1 MLYARKVRDEL
12 DRRRDQLAAYQDHY
26 GSQLAAY
33 RAALAALGARFPS
46 ASALSAAQR
55 ALRADQDAAR
65 ATGAQP
71 TAEYD
76 AWLAVGSGGHGL
88 PALPFGR
95 KFAHHEEARAW
106 AECLRGTTTFAVDGS
121 QLLPWRDASMPVA
134 LVQAGLFENPHAPA
148 PRYVK
153 DVETELVLPE
163 DLLGG
168 EPDAL
173 DARNG
178 EAFGYSTAVVH
189 LRRYQLEVRTIV
201 ARMRHHALLRER
213 GAASGPV
220 VAFFDGSLIVS
231 FALKMAPQ
239 YREPYV
245 AAALRLLRASEEY
258 QVPLVAYIDTS
269 YARDIVTMLGAL
281 APATDGGTGT
291 LPETRGVHDAL
302 LWQGHMQWGDRT
314 PAFLSARDDLTRMGY
329 GEQADEVAFVYFQ
342 ASTDRPPA
350 RLELPRWVLDA
361 GLLDDVMRAVRAETI
376 AGNGYPYPIES
387 ADAVAVI
394 SAPDRA
400 QFYALLQDFAAD
412 AGLALSFSR
421 KALSKNRRR
430 V

>member
-1 MLYARKVRDEL
+1 MLYTRKVRDEL

-33 RAALAALGARFPS
+33 RAALTALGERFPS
-46 ASALSAAQR
+46 ADALSAAQW
-55 ALRADQDAAR
+55 ALRADKDASR

-76 AWLAVGSGGHGL
+76 AWLAGGGRGL

-95 KFAHHEEARAW
+95 EFAHHEEARAW

-121 QLLPWRDASMPVA
+121 QLLPWRDASVPVA
-134 LVQAGLFENPHAPA
+134 LVQAGLFENPHAPM

-201 ARMRHHALLRER
+201 ARMRHHAMLRER

-258 QVPLVAYIDTS
+258 RVPLVAYIDTS

-281 APATDGGTGT
+281 APAEAA

-302 LWQGHMQWGDRT
+302 LWQEHLRWGDRT

-329 GEQADEVAFVYFQ
+329 GDQADEVAFVYFQ
-342 ASTDRPPA
+342 AATDRPPA

-361 GLLDDVMRAVRAETI
+361 GLLDDVMRTVRAETI

>member
-1 MLYARKVRDEL
+1 MLYARKVRAEL

-33 RAALAALGARFPS
+33 RAALAALGERFPS
-46 ASALSAAQR
+46 ADSLRAAQR
-55 ALRADQDAAR
+55 ALSANGEAAR

-76 AWLAVGSGGHGL
+76 AWLAGGGRGL
-88 PALPFGR
+88 PSLPFGQT
-95 KFAHHEEARAW
+95 FAHHEEARAW

-121 QLLPWRDASMPVA
+121 QLLPWRDASVPVA
-134 LVQAGLFENPHAPA
+134 LVQAGLFENPHAPT

-213 GAASGPV
+213 GQSAGPV
-220 VAFFDGSLIVS
+220 IAFFDGSLIVS

-258 QVPLVAYIDTS
+258 RVPLVAYIDTS

-281 APATDGGTGT
+281 APAEAA

-302 LWQGHMQWGDRT
+302 LWQGHLRWGDRT

-329 GEQADEVAFVYFQ
+329 GDQADEVAFVYFQ
-342 ASTDRPPA
+342 AATDRPPA

-361 GLLDDVMRAVRAETI
+361 GLLDDVMRTVRAETI

>member
-1 MLYARKVRDEL
+1 MLYAQKVRAEL
-12 DRRRDQLAAYQDHY
+12 DSRRDQLAAYQDHY

-33 RAALAALGARFPS
+33 RAALAALGGRFPS
-46 ASALSAAQR
+46 AAALSAAQQ
-55 ALRADQDAAR
+55 ALRNGGEASR
-65 ATGAQP
+65 ASGAQP

-76 AWLAVGSGGHGL
+76 TWLAGGSGGRGL

-95 KFAHHEEARAW
+95 AFAHHEEARAW

-121 QLLPWRDASMPVA
+121 QLLPWRDASVPVA
-134 LVQAGLFENPHAPA
+134 LVQAGLFENSHAPA

-201 ARMRHHALLRER
+201 ARMRHHAMLRER
-213 GAASGPV
+213 GQSAGPV

-258 QVPLVAYIDTS
+258 RVPLVAYIDTS

-281 APATDGGTGT
+281 APVGGT

-302 LWQGHMQWGDRT
+302 LWQGQMQWGDRT

-329 GEQADEVAFVYFQ
+329 GDQADEVAFVYFQ
-342 ASTDRPPA
+342 AATDRPPA
-350 RLELPRWVLDA
+350 RLE
-361 GLLDDVMRAVRAETI
+361 
-376 AGNGYPYPIES
+376 
-387 ADAVAVI
+387 
-394 SAPDRA
+394 
-400 QFYALLQDFAAD
+400 
-412 AGLALSFSR
+412 
-421 KALSKNRRR
+421 
-430 V
+430 

>member
-26 GSQLAAY
+26 AGQLAAY
-33 RAALAALGARFPS
+33 RAALAALGERFPS
-46 ASALSAAQR
+46 ADRLSAAQR
-55 ALRADQDAAR
+55 ALRADGEAAR
-65 ATGAQP
+65 ATGAHP

-76 AWLAVGSGGHGL
+76 AWLLGGGRGL

-95 KFAHHEEARAW
+95 TFAHHEEARAW

-121 QLLPWRDASMPVA
+121 QLLPWRDASVPVA

-189 LRRYQLEVRTIV
+189 LRRYQLEVRAIV

-213 GAASGPV
+213 GQSAGPV

-281 APATDGGTGT
+281 APADGT

-302 LWQGHMQWGDRT
+302 LWQGHLRWGDRT

-329 GEQADEVAFVYFQ
+329 GDQADEVAFVYFQ
-342 ASTDRPPA
+342 AATDRPPA

-361 GLLDDVMRAVRAETI
+361 GLLDDVMRVVRAETI

>member
-1 MLYARKVRDEL
+1 MLYARKVRAEL
-12 DRRRDQLAAYQDHY
+12 DRRRDQLSAYQDHY

-33 RAALAALGARFPS
+33 RAALAALGDRFPS
-46 ASALSAAQR
+46 ANALSAAQR
-55 ALRADQDAAR
+55 ALRAQREAPR

-76 AWLAVGSGGHGL
+76 VWHDTGLSGGGRGL
-88 PALPFGR
+88 PVLPFGPA
-95 KFAHHEEARAW
+95 FAHHEEARAW

-121 QLLPWRDASMPVA
+121 QLLPWRDASVPVA

-163 DLLGG
+163 DLLGD

-201 ARMRHHALLRER
+201 ARMRHDAMLRAR
-213 GAASGPV
+213 GTPSGPV

-258 QVPLVAYIDTS
+258 RVPLVAYIDTS
-269 YARDIVTMLGAL
+269 YARDMVTMLGAL
-281 APATDGGTGT
+281 APAGGA

-329 GEQADEVAFVYFQ
+329 GDEADEVAFVYFQ
-342 ASTDRPPA
+342 AATDRPPA

-361 GLLDDVMRAVRAETI
+361 GLLDDVMRTVRAETI